1 MSKLTPMKLQKS
13 FKLFFLIALLGLSF
27 TLIAKHKKIPHSNEP
42 KIISVETAHVTQ
54 KILAEQFETIGS
66 LASTDNIDISAEMAG
81 QIAAIYFTPGAY
93 VKKGT
98 LLIQLDQTVLKSQ
111 LASAK
116 ANLTLSKASYNRIQ
130 ELGKKNLASGQT
142 LDKAL
147 ADLKENENRVKAKV
161 AELAKLNLRA
171 PFSGTLGSRQVS
183 IGQYVKIGQP
193 LVKLVANQKLRV
205 EYNLPERYLG
215 KLHQGQNVSVVSDA
229 FPNKV
234 YEGIVNYIDP
244 AVDKETR
251 TIAVEALIDNSQRTL
266 SAGLFVRVSHQFG
279 EKRKRL
285 LVPEESLIPTING
298 QKIFILRDNKAQT
311 IRVKTGAH
319 HASMTEICSGLQA
332 NDIIIVR
339 GQHKLK
345 EGSPV
350 ISLNK
355 G

>member
-1 MSKLTPMKLQKS
+1 MKSQKTIK
-13 FKLFFLIALLGLSF
+13 FFFLFVLLGLSF
-27 TLIAKHKKIPHSNEP
+27 TLIARHKKAPFTADL
-42 KIISVETAHVTQ
+42 KAISVETAHVTQ
-54 KILAEQFETIGS
+54 KILAEQFETLGS
-66 LASTDNIDISAEMAG
+66 LASTDNIDISSELAG

-98 LLIQLDQTVLKSQ
+98 LLIELDQTVLKSQ

-116 ANLTLSKASYNRIQ
+116 ANLILSTASYKRIQ
-130 ELGKKNLASGQT
+130 ELGKKNLASEQN

-147 ADLKENENRVKAKV
+147 ADLREKENTVKAKE
-161 AELAKLNLRA
+161 AQLDKLNLRA

-183 IGQYVKIGQP
+183 TGQYVKVGQP
-193 LVKLVANQKLRV
+193 LVRLVANQKLRV

-215 KLHQGQNVSVVSDA
+215 KLQLGQKVSVVSDA
-229 FPNKV
+229 FPNET
-234 YEGIVNYIDP
+234 YEGKVNYIDP

-251 TIAVEALIDNSQRTL
+251 TIAVEALIDNSARTL
-266 SAGLFVRVSHQFG
+266 SAGLFVRISHQFG
-279 EKRKRL
+279 EKKKRL

-298 QKIFILRDNKAQT
+298 QKIFVLRNNKAQT
-311 IRVKTGAH
+311 IRVTTGAH
-319 HASMTEICSGLQA
+319 HASMTEICSGLKA

-345 EGSPV
+345 EGSPI
-350 ISLNK
+350 ISLGK